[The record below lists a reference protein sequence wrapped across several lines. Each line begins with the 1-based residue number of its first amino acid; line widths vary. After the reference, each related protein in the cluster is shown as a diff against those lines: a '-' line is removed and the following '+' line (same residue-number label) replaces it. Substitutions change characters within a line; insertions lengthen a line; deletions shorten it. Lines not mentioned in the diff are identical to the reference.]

1 MSVDAVTSVD
11 LLEWRCL
18 RAKPKSEH
26 LAARHLQAL
35 APGAIETFCPR
46 LRHRK
51 KTARGPVWF
60 VEALFP
66 GYLFTRCDWGHW
78 QRAILATS
86 GIAGIVHFG
95 DTVPSIPDGIIADLR
110 AAVPDD
116 EPLSVPI
123 PVLEGD
129 EVEIGEGPLRGTV
142 GRVARVLPARE
153 RVAVLLEFLGST
165 REIEVPLLSLL
176 GLRDIREGRIG

>member
-1 MSVDAVTSVD
+1 M
-11 LLEWRCL
+11 EWRCL

-26 LAARHLQAL
+26 LAARQLMAL
-35 APGAIETFCPR
+35 APGGIDTFCPR

-66 GYLFTRCDWGHW
+66 GYLFTRCDWGQW
-78 QRAILATS
+78 QRAALATS
-86 GIAGIVHFG
+86 GIAGMVHFG
-95 DTVPSIPDGIIADLR
+95 DSVPAIPDAVIADLR
-110 AAVPDD
+110 AAIPDH
-116 EPLSVPI
+116 EPLSVAI